1 MNPILTLSPVL
12 KSWLLDSQLAPYID
26 AYADRLKAGGYAA
39 TTRRR
44 HLSSLAHFA
53 QWMSESRCTIA
64 ELDERVVC
72 RLLDEYRC
80 NCPEP
85 VYRDWC
91 QLNASCALLLRVL
104 REQGVIAEPA
114 TKTGPIEAE
123 LCGFDDYMHRV
134 RGLAEGTRQDR
145 VRVVRCLLEAH
156 FVDQPVVISRLQPA
170 DVRQFLAS
178 ELERRGSAAHA
189 SAVTSALRAYLRY
202 RATCGDQVGALVGVV
217 ASPAH
222 WGLASLPRSLSDEEI
237 ARLLASFTPDL
248 RSPRRGY
255 AMVRCAL
262 DLGLR
267 ASEIAQLALADID
280 WQAGTLRLRHTK
292 SRREDILPL
301 PPATGEALAAYLR
314 DERPTSANPA
324 VFVRRLAPHDMPIGP
339 DAVRRLIRDAYRRI
353 GLTHGRSHALRHA
366 LARHLVES
374 GCSIKE
380 IADVLRHRSLNMALI
395 YAKVDSHRLG
405 AVALPWPGSA
415 T

>member
-366 LARHLVES
+366 LSRHLVE
-374 GCSIKE
+374 
-380 IADVLRHRSLNMALI
+380 
-395 YAKVDSHRLG
+395 
-405 AVALPWPGSA
+405 
-415 T
+415 